1 MTSVAPPTTGRFQVW
16 GRGADTSGAPSIPR
30 VFNFVV
36 SKIPNKTEYSTDWL
50 KSSEQRLF
58 QEFKLQAT
66 IIGVEKMKAS
76 FTGARTKSFKV
87 LVMTDD
93 REVTIQHFLN
103 PKVWVS
109 GVSVSKFRRT
119 RSQQPDPDPTNP
131 SDQ

>member
-1 MTSVAPPTTGRFQVW
+1 
-16 GRGADTSGAPSIPR
+16 
-30 VFNFVV
+30 
-36 SKIPNKTEYSTDWL
+36 
-50 KSSEQRLF
+50 
-58 QEFKLQAT
+58 
-66 IIGVEKMKAS
+66 MKAS